1 MQLFDYLANY
11 LQITWLIDLQLMNKH
26 GRRSTPVT
34 TVFCWR
40 QTNLFD
46 LSDHSQETPS
56 HATSRYRPGSKNLLI
71 HKQKSPPSQ
80 TLEIFI
86 RHTSQLLFLISS
98 ITKMLVFWD
107 VKKKKLPGLTPQPAT
122 DTQSFGGTRSCFS
135 QLHWTYKENSSWVIW
150 PRTVVLSFN
159 VDSVLQCDQKHTA

>member
-98 ITKMLVFWD
+98 ITKMLVFWAS
-107 VKKKKLPGLTPQPAT
+107 KKKNFLV
-122 DTQSFGGTRSCFS
+122 SHHS
-135 QLHWTYKENSSWVIW
+135 QLLTLRVSGEPDRVFLNCTEHTKKI
-150 PRTVVLSFN
+150 LHGSF
-159 VDSVLQCDQKHTA
+159 DPEL

>member
-46 LSDHSQETPS
+46 LSDHSQETSS
-56 HATSRYRPGSKNLLI
+56 HATSRYRPGSKNLLV
-71 HKQKSPPSQ
+71 HEQKSPPSQ

-107 VKKKKLPGLTPQPAT
+107 VKKKTSWSHTTASYRHSEFRGNQIVFFSTALNIQRKFFMGHLTQNC
-122 DTQSFGGTRSCFS
+122 SLVF
-135 QLHWTYKENSSWVIW
+135 
-150 PRTVVLSFN
+150 
-159 VDSVLQCDQKHTA
+159 